1 MFFNSNIV
9 HYKCEQNV
17 YKSLKRQKILNKKR
31 KKLPKVYKRNNL
43 FVQVALK
50 TD

>member
-31 KKLPKVYKRNNL
+31 KKMTAV
-43 FVQVALK
+43 
-50 TD
+50 